1 MIVDNAAI
9 IGAGMAG
16 LTAALALADCG
27 IRCHVIEQAPY
38 LAEVGAGLQLSPN
51 ATRILARLGVLA
63 DLERV
68 WTEPDRIALTSGR
81 TLGRIAHVPAGRF
94 ARERWRAPY
103 GVLHRA
109 TLQKA
114 LSAAVEAHPLCSLY
128 LGRRI
133 DRGDPSLIRAVT
145 GETPQLIIGADGVWS
160 ILRESIAHAPE
171 PDFSRNVAWRFT
183 LPSVRAPDFLS
194 PDCVTAFLGPKSHM
208 VCYPLSEM
216 DGINVVAI
224 AGGVDPGRTWEAH
237 GDPRQKQILLDQFAG
252 WHPRV
257 LDMLREAEGAKFWP
271 LYQVSDG
278 AWQNG
283 SDTVLM
289 GDAAHAMMPFA
300 AQGAAMAI
308 EDAWQLA
315 QSLTAAASLPEA
327 LASYETLRKARV
339 ARVRQRGSFN
349 RFAYHLRGPLRL
361 GRDLVLALRP
371 PQSLAADLDWLYGYD
386 ASGSGQG

>member
-1 MIVDNAAI
+1 MLVDNAAI

-16 LTAALALADCG
+16 LTAALALSRRG
-27 IRCHVIEQAPY
+27 IRCHIIEQAPY

-51 ATRILARLGVLA
+51 ASRILAKLDVLA

-68 WTEPDRIALTSGR
+68 WMEPARISLASGR
-81 TLGRIAHVPAGRF
+81 TLGHIAHVPAGRF

-109 TLQKA
+109 TLQNA
-114 LSAAVEAHPLCSLY
+114 LSSAVQANPLCTMH
-128 LGRRI
+128 LGHRI
-133 DRGDPSLIRAVT
+133 ERGDPSLIRSVT

-160 ILRESIAHAPE
+160 VLRESIAQAPE
-171 PDFSRNVAWRFT
+171 PDFSRNVAWRFSI
-183 LPSVRAPDFLS
+183 PFARAPDFLS
-194 PDCVTAFLGPKSHM
+194 PDSVTAFLGPRTHM
-208 VCYPLSEM
+208 VCYPLSEVEGM
-216 DGINVVAI
+216 NVVAI
-224 AGGVDPGRTWEAH
+224 ASGVDPGQTWEAH
-237 GDPRQKQILLDQFAG
+237 ADPRQKQILLDQFRG

-257 LDMLREAEGAKFWP
+257 VDLLRTAEGAKFWP

-283 SDTVLM
+283 RDTVLM

-315 QSLTAAASLPEA
+315 QSIAAAASLPEA
-327 LASYETLRKARV
+327 LSSYETVRKARV
-339 ARVRQRGSFN
+339 SRVRQRGSFN

-371 PQSLAADLDWLYGYD
+371 PQSLAADLDWLYGYECL
-386 ASGSGQG
+386 